1 VRADEHFQVWYR
13 PCSLDLAM
21 RLTGLKILRPEV
33 ESVVRI
39 AGVVVTLSML
49 VLPAAWGYQQRAEA
63 RAWRE
68 MACTY
73 RLREAL
79 NEGRMVTP
87 ADLAANPCD
96 RLDHLG
102 LQLARRAD

>member
-1 VRADEHFQVWYR
+1 
-13 PCSLDLAM
+13 M
-21 RLTGLKILRPEV
+21 RVTGLKIFRPEV

-39 AGVVVTLSML
+39 VGVIATLAM
-49 VLPAAWGYQQRAEA
+49 VMLPAAWGYQQRAEA

-68 MACTY
+68 MACSY

-79 NEGRMVTP
+79 SDGRLVTP
-87 ADLAANPCD
+87 SDLASSPCD

-102 LQLARRAD
+102 VQLARRAD

>member
-1 VRADEHFQVWYR
+1 
-13 PCSLDLAM
+13 M
-21 RLTGLKILRPEV
+21 RLKGLKIFRPEV
-33 ESVVRI
+33 ESVVRVVCLI
-39 AGVVVTLSML
+39 ATLSMV

-79 NEGRMVTP
+79 NDGRLVTP
-87 ADLAANPCD
+87 ADAAANPCE